1 MKKLKNIII
10 KMLIAPP
17 LFFLIIL
24 FGLLALFGNKTVLNY
39 YNTLF
44 CSNLSSDEFSEEMD
58 RIIHFMRNVAI
69 LFWIFVL
76 YIIVFQL

>member
-1 MKKLKNIII
+1 MKQLKNIIE
-10 KMLIAPP
+10 KMLIVPP
-17 LFFLIIL
+17 LLFLIII
-24 FGLLALFGNKTVLNY
+24 FGLLALFGNKAVLNY
-39 YNTLF
+39 YNALF
-44 CSNLSSDEFSEEMD
+44 CSNLSSDEFLEEMD